1 MTDIERN
8 KYLEAYYNNEADA
21 NKRMSFAN
29 ILAAFY
35 MVVIWV
41 LYLTDIFKINSNI
54 TRVVVNVAF
63 PVGILML
70 LSPLIYVFGFGGKFL
85 KRPNYKYF
93 VLISFVVVI
102 AGLNTILPKHTAIA
116 WALCILMT
124 NHYYNPKVGIS
135 IFIVVIISSL
145 ICMFASM
152 FVGEFDAN
160 LLLGN
165 DVLEKYP
172 ELFAQGQRLYANG
185 PKERFELL
193 RQLMDIGY
201 NRYLDSL
208 IFYFFPRA
216 VILGLVFYVSYSLN
230 KRTYKLLLSEINV
243 NSEQQKAKTE
253 LEVAKEIQL
262 NTLPSEISTSKDIE
276 IVAELKAAKEVGGDF
291 YDYFKI
297 DDDHTAIVVGDISG
311 KGVPAAMFMMKTIT
325 CFKNLVASGKSP
337 AQILKEV
344 NAALYDNNRSQ
355 MFVTC
360 FLAIINEKTGVLEFA
375 NAGHNPPIIGNNG
388 KFHYLKCNAGFV
400 LGGLKDAFV
409 VDEKINMEP
418 GESITIYTDGI
429 TEARNAKGDF
439 YGEDRFI
446 NFMNSKEFNCVVEI
460 HHGLKDDLA
469 KFTDNYEQSDD
480 ITVMTLQYRGDECFY
495 EEKRFEAKM
504 ENIQKGLDFVEKFCD
519 EQGINFEFK
528 NNLLVVADE
537 LYSNIV
543 KYGYEDNGGEVFTR
557 LLFNKDKNEF
567 VLTIIDRAPAFN
579 QLEINNNPLEGDIK
593 DRPIGGLGI
602 LIVKK
607 IMTQYAYDR
616 INNKNILVL
625 KKKF

>member
-1 MTDIERN
+1 
-8 KYLEAYYNNEADA
+8 
-21 NKRMSFAN
+21 
-29 ILAAFY
+29 
-35 MVVIWV
+35 
-41 LYLTDIFKINSNI
+41 
-54 TRVVVNVAF
+54 
-63 PVGILML
+63 
-70 LSPLIYVFGFGGKFL
+70 
-85 KRPNYKYF
+85 
-93 VLISFVVVI
+93 
-102 AGLNTILPKHTAIA
+102 
-116 WALCILMT
+116 
-124 NHYYNPKVGIS
+124 
-135 IFIVVIISSL
+135 
-145 ICMFASM
+145 
-152 FVGEFDAN
+152 
-160 LLLGN
+160 
-165 DVLEKYP
+165 
-172 ELFAQGQRLYANG
+172 
-185 PKERFELL
+185 
-193 RQLMDIGY
+193 
-201 NRYLDSL
+201 
-208 IFYFFPRA
+208 
-216 VILGLVFYVSYSLN
+216 
-230 KRTYKLLLSEINV
+230 
-243 NSEQQKAKTE
+243 
-253 LEVAKEIQL
+253 
-262 NTLPSEISTSKDIE
+262 
-276 IVAELKAAKEVGGDF
+276 
-291 YDYFKI
+291 
-297 DDDHTAIVVGDISG
+297 
-311 KGVPAAMFMMKTIT
+311 
-325 CFKNLVASGKSP
+325 
-337 AQILKEV
+337 
-344 NAALYDNNRSQ
+344 

-375 NAGHNPPIIGNNG
+375 NAGHNPPIIGSNG